1 MAYSSTNPPYL
12 LVPRAA
18 GGAGALWG
26 YLSTAD
32 SLATIAGSG
41 YFTNGHALGMK
52 VRDFVL
58 AAGATSSTAIGPVGF
73 VTTVTASSAA
83 TVSFATTST

>member
-1 MAYSSTNPPYL
+1 MSYSSSNPPYL

-26 YLSTAD
+26 YLSTVD
-32 SLATIAGSG
+32 SLATIAGAG
-41 YFTNGHALGMK
+41 YFADGFSRGMK
-52 VRDFVL
+52 VRDFIL

-73 VTTVTASSAA
+73 VTAVVASSAA